1 MKMTAEITRLPIRN
15 RARSKAADRA
25 NDATLRS
32 QFVEEQMDAVRAIE
46 EAGEALDLWRE
57 GTGIGA
63 EIMVELQDARREIE
77 ALGKG
82 DVVDFAAFHR
92 IAERLIAM
100 TETVAAM
107 VEETMS
113 AEDGSER

>member
-1 MKMTAEITRLPIRN
+1 MTAEITRLPVRN
-15 RARSKAADRA
+15 RARAKAADRA

-32 QFVEEQMDAVRAIE
+32 QFVAEQMDAIRAIE
-46 EAGEALDLWRE
+46 EAGEVLDLWRE

-63 EIMVELQDARREIE
+63 EIMVELQDARYDIE
-77 ALGKG
+77 ALGEG

-107 VEETMS
+107 VEKTMTVD
-113 AEDGSER
+113 DGSKPK